1 MAQEYSR
8 TQRVADQIQRELA
21 ALIQRE
27 VKDPRVGMATVSAVE
42 VSRDLSHAKVFVTI
56 FNGGENQEEIRESV
70 KVLNNAS
77 GFLRSKLGQRMK
89 LRIVPTLRFHFDDS
103 LSRGN
108 YLSNLI
114 DEARASDSELES
126 DVDYGTATAKTPAG
140 TIGVKVWIFKGEV
153 LQRRNRRTAA
163 E

>member
-42 VSRDLSHAKVFVTI
+42 VSRDLSHAKVFVTVL
-56 FNGGENQEEIRESV
+56 NGGEDQQEITESV
-70 KVLNNAS
+70 KALNNAS
-77 GFLRSKLGQRMK
+77 GFLRSQLGQRMK

-114 DEARASDSELES
+114 DQARASDPEQGS
-126 DVDYGTATAKTPAG
+126 
-140 TIGVKVWIFKGEV
+140 KVE
-153 LQRRNRRTAA
+153 
-163 E
+163 

>member
-21 ALIQRE
+21 NLIQRE

-56 FNGGENQEEIRESV
+56 FNGGEDEQEITDSV
-70 KVLNNAS
+70 KALNNAS
-77 GFLRSKLGQRMK
+77 GFLRGQLGRRMK
-89 LRIVPTLRFHFDDS
+89 LRIVPTLRFHYDDS
-103 LSRGN
+103 LARGN

-114 DEARASDSELES
+114 DRARASDPEQDQGQDS
-126 DVDYGTATAKTPAG
+126 DPS
-140 TIGVKVWIFKGEV
+140 
-153 LQRRNRRTAA
+153 A

>member
-21 ALIQRE
+21 SLIQRE

-56 FNGGENQEEIRESV
+56 FNGSEDEQEIVESI
-70 KVLNNAS
+70 KALNSAA
-77 GFLRSKLGQRMK
+77 GFLRSQLGQRMK
-89 LRIVPTLRFHFDDS
+89 LRIVPTLRFHYDDS

-114 DEARASDSELES
+114 DQARASDPEQAS
-126 DVDYGTATAKTPAG
+126 D
-140 TIGVKVWIFKGEV
+140 
-153 LQRRNRRTAA
+153 A

>member
-56 FNGGENQEEIRESV
+56 FNGGEDKDEIRESV
-70 KVLNNAS
+70 KALNNAS

-114 DEARASDSELES
+114 DQARASDPELES
-126 DVDYGTATAKTPAG
+126 DVDYG
-140 TIGVKVWIFKGEV
+140 
-153 LQRRNRRTAA
+153 A

>member
-42 VSRDLSHAKVFVTI
+42 VSRDLSHAKVFVTVL
-56 FNGGENQEEIRESV
+56 NGGEDQQEITESV
-70 KVLNNAS
+70 KALNNAS
-77 GFLRSKLGQRMK
+77 GFLRSQLGQRMK

-114 DEARASDSELES
+114 EQARASDPEQGSNVE
-126 DVDYGTATAKTPAG
+126 
-140 TIGVKVWIFKGEV
+140 
-153 LQRRNRRTAA
+153 
-163 E
+163 

>member
-21 ALIQRE
+21 GLIQRE

-56 FNGGENQEEIRESV
+56 FNGGEDKEEIRESI
-70 KVLNNAS
+70 KALNNAS
-77 GFLRSKLGQRMK
+77 GFLRSQLGQRMK
-89 LRIVPTLRFHFDDS
+89 LRIVPTLRFHYDDS

-114 DEARASDSELES
+114 DQARASDPELES
-126 DVDYGTATAKTPAG
+126 DVDYGT
-140 TIGVKVWIFKGEV
+140 E
-153 LQRRNRRTAA
+153 
-163 E
+163 

>member
-21 ALIQRE
+21 VLIQQE

-56 FNGGENQEEIRESV
+56 LNAEEDAEQIKESL
-70 KVLNNAS
+70 KALNSAS
-77 GFLRSKLGQRMK
+77 GFLRGQLGRRMQ
-89 LRIVPTLRFHFDDS
+89 LRVVPSMRFHYDES
-103 LSRGN
+103 LKRGN

-114 DEARASDSELES
+114 DQARSKDSE
-126 DVDYGTATAKTPAG
+126 
-140 TIGVKVWIFKGEV
+140 
-153 LQRRNRRTAA
+153 
-163 E
+163 

>member
-56 FNGGENQEEIRESV
+56 LNGGEDAHEITESV
-70 KVLNNAS
+70 KALNNAS
-77 GFLRSKLGQRMK
+77 GFLRSQLGQRMK

-114 DEARASDSELES
+114 DQARASDPEQ
-126 DVDYGTATAKTPAG
+126 DT
-140 TIGVKVWIFKGEV
+140 
-153 LQRRNRRTAA
+153 NA

>member
-21 ALIQRE
+21 GLIQRE

-56 FNGGENQEEIRESV
+56 FNGGEDKEEIRESI
-70 KVLNNAS
+70 KALNNAS
-77 GFLRSKLGQRMK
+77 GFLRSQLGQRMK
-89 LRIVPTLRFHFDDS
+89 LRIVPTLRFHYDDS

-114 DEARASDSELES
+114 DQARASDPELES
-126 DVDYGTATAKTPAG
+126 DVDYGTK
-140 TIGVKVWIFKGEV
+140 
-153 LQRRNRRTAA
+153 
-163 E
+163 

>member
-56 FNGGENQEEIRESV
+56 LNGAEDTQEITESV
-70 KVLNNAS
+70 KALNNAS
-77 GFLRSKLGQRMK
+77 GFLRSQLGQRMK
-89 LRIVPTLRFHFDDS
+89 LRIVPTLRFHYDDS

-114 DEARASDSELES
+114 DQARASDPELES
-126 DVDYGTATAKTPAG
+126 DADYGP
-140 TIGVKVWIFKGEV
+140 E
-153 LQRRNRRTAA
+153 
-163 E
+163 

>member
-21 ALIQRE
+21 SLIQRE

-56 FNGGENQEEIRESV
+56 FNGSEDEQEIIESV
-70 KVLNNAS
+70 KALNSAS
-77 GFLRSKLGQRMK
+77 GFLRSQLGQRMK
-89 LRIVPTLRFHFDDS
+89 LRIVPTLRFHYDDS

-114 DEARASDSELES
+114 DQARASDPEQ
-126 DVDYGTATAKTPAG
+126 DT
-140 TIGVKVWIFKGEV
+140 
-153 LQRRNRRTAA
+153 NA

>member
-56 FNGGENQEEIRESV
+56 LNGGEDQQGMTESV
-70 KVLNNAS
+70 KALNNAS
-77 GFLRSKLGQRMK
+77 GFLRSQLGQRMK

-114 DEARASDSELES
+114 DQARASVPEQGSNVE
-126 DVDYGTATAKTPAG
+126 
-140 TIGVKVWIFKGEV
+140 
-153 LQRRNRRTAA
+153 
-163 E
+163 

>member
-8 TQRVADQIQRELA
+8 TQRVADQIQRERA

-42 VSRDLSHAKVFVTI
+42 VSRDLSHAKVFVTVL
-56 FNGGENQEEIRESV
+56 NGGEDQQEITESV
-70 KVLNNAS
+70 KALNNAS
-77 GFLRSKLGQRMK
+77 GFLRSQLGQRMK

-114 DEARASDSELES
+114 DQARASDPEQGSNVE
-126 DVDYGTATAKTPAG
+126 
-140 TIGVKVWIFKGEV
+140 
-153 LQRRNRRTAA
+153 
-163 E
+163 

>member
-21 ALIQRE
+21 GLIQRE

-56 FNGGENQEEIRESV
+56 LNGGEDKEEIRESI
-70 KVLNNAS
+70 KALNNAS
-77 GFLRSKLGQRMK
+77 GFLRSQLGQRMK

-114 DEARASDSELES
+114 DQARASDPELES
-126 DVDYGTATAKTPAG
+126 DVDYGT
-140 TIGVKVWIFKGEV
+140 E
-153 LQRRNRRTAA
+153 
-163 E
+163 

>member
-1 MAQEYSR
+1 MAQEYSS

-21 ALIQRE
+21 SLIQRE

-56 FNGGENQEEIRESV
+56 FNGSEDEQEIIESV
-70 KVLNNAS
+70 KALNSAS
-77 GFLRSKLGQRMK
+77 GFLRSQLGQRMK
-89 LRIVPTLRFHFDDS
+89 LRIVPTLRFHYDDS

-114 DEARASDSELES
+114 DQARASDPEQ
-126 DVDYGTATAKTPAG
+126 ATD
-140 TIGVKVWIFKGEV
+140 
-153 LQRRNRRTAA
+153 A

>member
-27 VKDPRVGMATVSAVE
+27 VKDPRVGVATVSAVE
-42 VSRDLSHAKVFVTI
+42 VSRDLSHAKVFVTVL
-56 FNGGENQEEIRESV
+56 NGGEDQQEITESV
-70 KVLNNAS
+70 KALNNAS
-77 GFLRSKLGQRMK
+77 GFLRSQLGQRMK

-114 DEARASDSELES
+114 DQARASDPEQGSNVE
-126 DVDYGTATAKTPAG
+126 
-140 TIGVKVWIFKGEV
+140 
-153 LQRRNRRTAA
+153 
-163 E
+163 

>member
-56 FNGGENQEEIRESV
+56 LNSGEDQQGMTESV
-70 KVLNNAS
+70 KALNNAS
-77 GFLRSKLGQRMK
+77 GFLRSQLGQRMK

-114 DEARASDSELES
+114 DQARASDPEQGS
-126 DVDYGTATAKTPAG
+126 
-140 TIGVKVWIFKGEV
+140 KVE
-153 LQRRNRRTAA
+153 
-163 E
+163 

>member
-42 VSRDLSHAKVFVTI
+42 VSRDLSHAKVFVTVL
-56 FNGGENQEEIRESV
+56 NGDEDQQEITESV
-70 KVLNNAS
+70 KALNNAS
-77 GFLRSKLGQRMK
+77 GFLRSQLGQRMK

-114 DEARASDSELES
+114 DKARASDPEQDS
-126 DVDYGTATAKTPAG
+126 
-140 TIGVKVWIFKGEV
+140 
-153 LQRRNRRTAA
+153 NA

>member
-42 VSRDLSHAKVFVTI
+42 VSRDLSHAKVFVTVL
-56 FNGGENQEEIRESV
+56 NGGEDQQEITESV
-70 KVLNNAS
+70 KALNNAS
-77 GFLRSKLGQRMK
+77 GFLRSQLGRRMK

-114 DEARASDSELES
+114 DQARASDPEQGSNVE
-126 DVDYGTATAKTPAG
+126 
-140 TIGVKVWIFKGEV
+140 
-153 LQRRNRRTAA
+153 
-163 E
+163 

>member
-21 ALIQRE
+21 GLIQRE

-56 FNGGENQEEIRESV
+56 FNGGEDKEEIRESV
-70 KVLNNAS
+70 KALNNAS
-77 GFLRSKLGQRMK
+77 GFLRSQLGQRMK
-89 LRIVPTLRFHFDDS
+89 LRIVPTLRFHYDDS

-114 DEARASDSELES
+114 DQARASDPELES
-126 DVDYGTATAKTPAG
+126 DVDYGT
-140 TIGVKVWIFKGEV
+140 E
-153 LQRRNRRTAA
+153 
-163 E
+163 

>member
-21 ALIQRE
+21 NLIQRE

-56 FNGGENQEEIRESV
+56 FNGGEDEQEITDSV
-70 KVLNNAS
+70 KALNNAS
-77 GFLRSKLGQRMK
+77 GFLRGQLGRRMK
-89 LRIVPTLRFHFDDS
+89 LRIVPTLRFHYDDS
-103 LSRGN
+103 LARGN

-114 DEARASDSELES
+114 DRARASDPEQES
-126 DVDYGTATAKTPAG
+126 DPS
-140 TIGVKVWIFKGEV
+140 
-153 LQRRNRRTAA
+153 A